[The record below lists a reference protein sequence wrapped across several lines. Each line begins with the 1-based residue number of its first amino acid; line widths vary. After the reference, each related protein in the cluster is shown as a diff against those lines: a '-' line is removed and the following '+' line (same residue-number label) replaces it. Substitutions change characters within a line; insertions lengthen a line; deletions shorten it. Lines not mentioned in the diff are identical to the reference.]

1 IVDAQ
6 YSGAHSENVYICG
19 SSAAVEHSTLY
30 NESDETSLIFGDGIC
45 GKGNTVSVINSML
58 AGGGFMLEPNAKGVS
73 APVAITG
80 NRVGRCTTSA
90 SQDPWGG
97 YVCSGGAD
105 SNGYW
110 PRGGHYGIS
119 ADLGNNAT
127 WSGNVWD
134 DNGQAVCANGNAG
147 CGGTTPPPDNP
158 AQAVWTAPT
167 GVTVGVPVTLNGSA
181 STGDA
186 PISCTWTRETQ
197 AGSVLETKTGCQISY
212 TFQSAGTQY
221 MRLKV
226 SDVDGDTNSNA
237 KTIGV
242 AEASTPPPPP
252 PPNTPVS
259 AAWTAPANAV
269 VGVPVELD
277 GTASG
282 GDAPLA
288 CAWTFE
294 DQAGTTVWETHTGCK
309 LPFTFQ
315 VADTKYVRL
324 TVTDGGG
331 ETASNRQSFSVA
343 PAPAP
348 IEEPAPAPPPTEPVP
363 PPPVEPQEPAA
374 VAVQAIWYLPA
385 RLPIGQTVTLDGTPS
400 KGEPPLSCTWTIES
414 KSGSRIYKRV
424 TGCTFAYKVPRGTQ
438 YVRLTVRDPYG
449 KSDSLRRAVTGQAQT
464 TTTTTK
470 TKKASAR
477 RLHSRFHAGV
487 YRGRRAG

>member
-1 IVDAQ
+1 
-6 YSGAHSENVYICG
+6 
-19 SSAAVEHSTLY
+19 
-30 NESDETSLIFGDGIC
+30 
-45 GKGNTVSVINSML
+45 
-58 AGGGFMLEPNAKGVS
+58 MLEPNAKGAS
-73 APVAITG
+73 APVSITN

-119 ADLGNNAT
+119 ADLGNSAT

-134 DNGQAVCANGNAG
+134 DNGQAVCASGSAG
-147 CGGTTPPPDNP
+147 CAGTEPPPPPPDNP
-158 AQAVWTAPT
+158 AKAVWAAPT

-197 AGSVLETKTGCQISY
+197 SGSVLDTKTGCQISY
-212 TFQSAGTQY
+212 TFQSTGTQY

-226 SDVDGDTNSNA
+226 TDVDGDTDSSL
-237 KTIGV
+237 KTISV
-242 AEASTPPPPP
+242 AEAITPPPPSIP
-252 PPNTPVS
+252 AS
-259 AAWTAPANAV
+259 AIWTAPMNAV

-288 CAWTFE
+288 CTWSFE

-324 TVTDGGG
+324 TVNDADG

-348 IEEPAPAPPPTEPVP
+348 VEETAPTPPPTEPVP
-363 PPPVEPQEPAA
+363 PAPVEPEEPANI
-374 VAVQAIWYLPA
+374 AVQAIWYLPA
-385 RLPIGQTVTLDGTPS
+385 RLPIGQTVTFDGS
-400 KGEPPLSCTWTIES
+400 QSQGEPPLSCTWTIENQ
-414 KSGSRIYKRV
+414 SGSRIYKRV
-424 TGCTFAYKVPRGTQ
+424 TGCSFAYKVSRGTQ
-438 YVRLTVRDPYG
+438 YVRLTVRDRYG

-464 TTTTTK
+464 TTATKTTK
-470 TKKASAR
+470 RLAKASVR
-477 RLHSRFHAGV
+477 RLHRHVRADLN
-487 YRGRRAG
+487 RGRRAAG